1 MVKKIAAIGKF
12 TEIDMTED
20 VLYRPELWSLDPD
33 VLHLNHGSFGA
44 CPSRI
49 LERHTQLRQ
58 QMESNTSRFF
68 EQELP
73 ELLETAREALGLFL
87 GAPAQDLVFVD
98 NATTGVS
105 TVLANLDLTD
115 GDRILV
121 TDHGYNAC
129 SNAARYFAN
138 RASAEIDVIN
148 LRFPGSDANEIVEE
162 ILGACTARTRLL
174 LIDHITSPTALI
186 MPLEVI
192 IPAVQQRGIQVL
204 VDGAHAPGMLPLR
217 LTELGADYYT
227 GNCHKWMCAPKGTA
241 FLYIRPE
248 HQLKFHPLTISHG
261 MNRPVGDSTRFRLEF
276 DWIGTRD
283 LTGFLTLPT
292 LIGYMDGISNEGWA
306 GIMSRNRAL
315 AVEARDLIG
324 QELGLESPCPVDMIG
339 SLATVCLP
347 NSKRTTLTD
356 YHAIDPLKEI
366 LRHNH
371 GIEVS
376 LSAWPSPAGRYLRVS
391 AQLYNSLSHYQ
402 QLTKALQLELGRGH

>member
-1 MVKKIAAIGKF
+1 
-12 TEIDMTED
+12 MTED
-20 VLYRPELWSLDPD
+20 ALYRPELWSLAPD

-44 CPSRI
+44 CPSQI
-49 LERHTQLRQ
+49 IEEQTQLRQ
-58 QMESNTSRFF
+58 QMESNTLRFF

-73 ELLETAREALGLFL
+73 ELLEIARKALGLFL

-98 NATTGVS
+98 NATTGIS
-105 TVLANLDLTD
+105 TVLSNLDLIA

-129 SNAARYFAN
+129 SNAARYFTK
-138 RASAEIDVIN
+138 RASAEIDLIN
-148 LRFPGSDANEIVEE
+148 LSFPGSDANEFIER
-162 ILGACTARTRLL
+162 ILGACTSRTRLL

-186 MPLEVI
+186 MPLEDIV
-192 IPAVQQRGIQVL
+192 PAVQQRGIQVL

-217 LTELGADYYT
+217 LTDLGADYYT

-241 FLYIRPE
+241 FLYVKPE
-248 HQLKFHPLTISHG
+248 HQLNLHPLTISHG
-261 MNRPVGDSTRFRLEF
+261 MNRPVGASTRFRLEF
-276 DWIGTRD
+276 DWVGTRD
-283 LTGFLTLPT
+283 LTGFLTLPA
-292 LIGYMDGISNEGWA
+292 LIEYMGGISNEGWA
-306 GIMSRNRAL
+306 GIMARNRAL
-315 AVEARDLIG
+315 ALEARDLIC

-347 NSKRTTLTD
+347 VPKKGTFID
-356 YHAIDPLKEI
+356 YHAVDPLKEI

-391 AQLYNSLSHYQ
+391 AQLYNSLVHYQ
-402 QLTKALQLELGRGH
+402 QLTKALQVELGRGH

>member
-1 MVKKIAAIGKF
+1 
-12 TEIDMTED
+12 MTED
-20 VLYRPELWSLDPD
+20 ALYRPELWSLAPD

-44 CPSRI
+44 CPSQI
-49 LERHTQLRQ
+49 IEEQTQLRQ
-58 QMESNTSRFF
+58 QMESNTLRFF

-73 ELLETAREALGLFL
+73 ELLGTARKALGLFL

-98 NATTGVS
+98 NATTGIS
-105 TVLANLDLTD
+105 TVLSNLDLIA

-129 SNAARYFAN
+129 SNAARYFTK
-138 RASAEIDVIN
+138 RASAEIDLIN
-148 LRFPGSDANEIVEE
+148 LPFPGSDTNEFIER
-162 ILGACTARTRLL
+162 ILGACTSRTRLL

-186 MPLEVI
+186 MPLEEIV
-192 IPAVQQRGIQVL
+192 PAVQQRGIQVL

-217 LTELGADYYT
+217 LIDLGADYYT

-241 FLYIRPE
+241 FLYVKPE
-248 HQLKFHPLTISHG
+248 HQLNLHPLTISHG
-261 MNRPVGDSTRFRLEF
+261 MNRPVGASTRFRLEF
-276 DWIGTRD
+276 DWVGTRD
-283 LTGFLTLPT
+283 LTGFLTLPA
-292 LIGYMDGISNEGWA
+292 LIEYMGGISNKGWA
-306 GIMSRNRAL
+306 GIMARNRAL
-315 AVEARDLIG
+315 ALEARDLIC

-347 NSKRTTLTD
+347 VPKKGTFID
-356 YHAIDPLKEI
+356 YHAVDPLKEI

-391 AQLYNSLSHYQ
+391 AQLYNSLVHYQ
-402 QLTKALQLELGRGH
+402 QLTKALQVELGRGH

>member
-1 MVKKIAAIGKF
+1 
-12 TEIDMTED
+12 MTED

-33 VLHLNHGSFGA
+33 ILHLNHGSFGA

-148 LRFPGSDANEIVEE
+148 LRFPGSDANVIVEE
-162 ILGACTARTRLL
+162 VLGACTARTRLV

-186 MPLEVI
+186 LPLEVI

-306 GIMSRNRAL
+306 GIMARNRAL
-315 AVEARDLIG
+315 AVEARYLIG
-324 QELGLESPCPVDMIG
+324 QELGLEPPCPVDMIG

>member
-1 MVKKIAAIGKF
+1 
-12 TEIDMTED
+12 MTED

-283 LTGFLTLPT
+283 LTGFLTLPM
-292 LIGYMDGISNEGWA
+292 LIDYMDSISNEGWA

>member
-1 MVKKIAAIGKF
+1 
-12 TEIDMTED
+12 MTED

-49 LERHTQLRQ
+49 LERNTQLRQ

-138 RASAEIDVIN
+138 RASADIDVIN

-162 ILGACTARTRLL
+162 ILGACTAHTRLL

-324 QELGLESPCPVDMIG
+324 QELDLESPCPVDMIG

-376 LSAWPSPAGRYLRVS
+376 LSAWPSPAGRYLRIS

>member
-1 MVKKIAAIGKF
+1 
-12 TEIDMTED
+12 MTED
-20 VLYRPELWSLDPD
+20 ALYRPELWSLDPD

-44 CPSRI
+44 CPSQI
-49 LERHTQLRQ
+49 IEEQTLLRQ
-58 QMESNTSRFF
+58 QMESNTLRFF

-73 ELLETAREALGLFL
+73 ELLETARKALGLFL

-98 NATTGVS
+98 NATTGIS
-105 TVLANLDLTD
+105 TVLSNLDLIA

-129 SNAARYFAN
+129 SNAARYFTK
-138 RASAEIDVIN
+138 RASAEIDLIN
-148 LRFPGSDANEIVEE
+148 LSFPGSDTNEFIER
-162 ILGACTARTRLL
+162 ILGACTSRTRLL

-186 MPLEVI
+186 MPLEDIV
-192 IPAVQQRGIQVL
+192 PAVQQRGIQVL

-217 LTELGADYYT
+217 LIDLGADYYT

-241 FLYIRPE
+241 FLYVKPE
-248 HQLKFHPLTISHG
+248 HQLNLHPLTISHG
-261 MNRPVGDSTRFRLEF
+261 MNRPVGASTRFRLEF
-276 DWIGTRD
+276 DWVGTRD
-283 LTGFLTLPT
+283 LTGFLTLPA
-292 LIGYMDGISNEGWA
+292 LIEYMGGISNEGWA
-306 GIMSRNRAL
+306 GIMARNRAL
-315 AVEARDLIG
+315 ALEARDLIC

-347 NSKRTTLTD
+347 VPKKGTFID
-356 YHAIDPLKEI
+356 YHAVDPLKEI

-391 AQLYNSLSHYQ
+391 AQLYNSLVHYQ
-402 QLTKALQLELGRGH
+402 QLTKALQVELGRGH

>member
-1 MVKKIAAIGKF
+1 
-12 TEIDMTED
+12 MTED

-49 LERHTQLRQ
+49 LERNTQLRQ

-162 ILGACTARTRLL
+162 ILGACTAHTRLL

-227 GNCHKWMCAPKGTA
+227 GNCHKWMCTPKGSA
-241 FLYIRPE
+241 LLYVRRDRQQQI
-248 HQLKFHPLTISHG
+248 KPLAISHG
-261 MNRPVGDSTRFRLEF
+261 ANSTRRDRSRFRLEA
-276 DWIGTRD
+276 DWTGTSD
-283 LTGFLTLPT
+283 PT
-292 LIGYMDGISNEGWA
+292 PYLCVPHAIKEMASLYPGGWA
-306 GIMSRNRAL
+306 DLRSKNRELAL
-315 AVEARDLIG
+315 QGRDMLLEVTGEAA
-324 QELGLESPCPVDMIG
+324 PCPDEMI
-339 SLATVCLP
+339 SHLAGILLP
-347 NSKRTTLTD
+347 EDTTP
-356 YHAIDPLKEI
+356 YEGFYEDPLQDALIAEHAVQVPIMRWPALKARI
-366 LRHNH
+366 LR
-371 GIEVS
+371 I
-376 LSAWPSPAGRYLRVS
+376 SAQAYNSPAQFEHLAS
-391 AQLYNSLSHYQ
+391 AL
-402 QLTKALQLELGRGH
+402 KALL

>member
-1 MVKKIAAIGKF
+1 
-12 TEIDMTED
+12 MTED
-20 VLYRPELWSLDPD
+20 ALYRPELWSLDPD

-44 CPSRI
+44 CPSQI
-49 LERHTQLRQ
+49 LEQQTLLRQ
-58 QMESNTSRFF
+58 QMESNTLRFF
-68 EQELP
+68 EQVLP
-73 ELLETAREALGLFL
+73 ELLETARKALGLFL

-98 NATTGVS
+98 NATTGIS
-105 TVLANLDLTD
+105 TVLSNLDLIP

-129 SNAARYFAN
+129 SNAVRYFTKK
-138 RASAEIDVIN
+138 ASAEIDLIN
-148 LRFPGSDANEIVEE
+148 LPFPGSDANEFIER
-162 ILGACTARTRLL
+162 ILRACTSRTRLL

-186 MPLEVI
+186 MPLEEIV
-192 IPAVQQRGIQVL
+192 PAVQQRGIQVL

-217 LTELGADYYT
+217 LTDLEADYYT

-241 FLYIRPE
+241 FLYVKPE
-248 HQLKFHPLTISHG
+248 HQSNLHPLTISHG

-276 DWIGTRD
+276 DWVGTRD
-283 LTGFLTLPT
+283 LTGFLTLPA
-292 LIGYMDGISNEGWA
+292 LIEYMGGISNEGWT
-306 GIMSRNRAL
+306 GIMARNRAL
-315 AVEARDLIG
+315 ALEARDLIC

-347 NSKRTTLTD
+347 VPKKATVTD
-356 YHAIDPLKEI
+356 YHAVDPLKEI

-391 AQLYNSLSHYQ
+391 AQLYNSLVHYQ
-402 QLTKALQLELGRGH
+402 QLTKALQVELGRGH

>member
-1 MVKKIAAIGKF
+1 LVKKIAAIGKF

-49 LERHTQLRQ
+49 LERNTQLRQ

-129 SNAARYFAN
+129 SNAARFFAN

-162 ILGACTARTRLL
+162 ILGACTAHTRLL

-292 LIGYMDGISNEGWA
+292 LIGYMDSISNEGWA

>member
-1 MVKKIAAIGKF
+1 
-12 TEIDMTED
+12 MTED

-49 LERHTQLRQ
+49 LERNTQLRQ

-73 ELLETAREALGLFL
+73 ELFETAREALGLFL

-306 GIMSRNRAL
+306 GIMARNRAL

-324 QELGLESPCPVDMIG
+324 QELGLEPPCPVDMIG

>member
-1 MVKKIAAIGKF
+1 MVEKIAAIGKF

-49 LERHTQLRQ
+49 LERNTQLRQ

-138 RASAEIDVIN
+138 RASADIDVIN

-306 GIMSRNRAL
+306 GIMARNRAL

-324 QELGLESPCPVDMIG
+324 QELGLEPPCPVDMIG

>member
-1 MVKKIAAIGKF
+1 
-12 TEIDMTED
+12 MTED
-20 VLYRPELWSLDPD
+20 PLYRPELWSLDPD

-44 CPSRI
+44 CPSQI
-49 LERHTQLRQ
+49 LEQQTLLRQ
-58 QMESNTSRFF
+58 QMESNTLRFF
-68 EQELP
+68 EQVLP
-73 ELLETAREALGLFL
+73 ELLETARKALGLFL

-98 NATTGVS
+98 NATTGIS
-105 TVLANLDLTD
+105 TVLSNLDLIP

-129 SNAARYFAN
+129 SNAVRYFTKK
-138 RASAEIDVIN
+138 ASAEIDLIN
-148 LRFPGSDANEIVEE
+148 LPFPGSDANEFIER
-162 ILGACTARTRLL
+162 ILGACTSRTRLL

-186 MPLEVI
+186 MPLEEIV
-192 IPAVQQRGIQVL
+192 PAVQQRGIQVL

-217 LTELGADYYT
+217 LTDLGADYYT

-241 FLYIRPE
+241 FLYVKPE
-248 HQLKFHPLTISHG
+248 HQSNLHPLTISHG

-276 DWIGTRD
+276 DWVGTRD
-283 LTGFLTLPT
+283 LTGFLTLPA
-292 LIGYMDGISNEGWA
+292 LIEYMGGISNEGWA
-306 GIMSRNRAL
+306 GIMARNRAL
-315 AVEARDLIG
+315 ALEARDLIC

-347 NSKRTTLTD
+347 VPKKATFTD
-356 YHAIDPLKEI
+356 YHVVDPLKEI

-391 AQLYNSLSHYQ
+391 AQLYNSLVHYQ
-402 QLTKALQLELGRGH
+402 QLTKALQVELGRGH

>member
-1 MVKKIAAIGKF
+1 
-12 TEIDMTED
+12 MTED
-20 VLYRPELWSLDPD
+20 ALYRPELWSLDPD

-44 CPSRI
+44 CPSQI
-49 LERHTQLRQ
+49 LEQQTLLRQ
-58 QMESNTSRFF
+58 QMESNTLRFF

-73 ELLETAREALGLFL
+73 ELLGTARKALGLFL

-98 NATTGVS
+98 NATTGIS
-105 TVLANLDLTD
+105 TILSNLDLIP

-129 SNAARYFAN
+129 SNAARYFTK
-138 RASAEIDVIN
+138 RASAEIDLIN
-148 LRFPGSDANEIVEE
+148 LSFPGSDTNEFIER
-162 ILGACTARTRLL
+162 ILGACTSRTRLL

-186 MPLEVI
+186 MPLEEIV
-192 IPAVQQRGIQVL
+192 PAVQQRGIQVL

-217 LTELGADYYT
+217 LTDLGADYYT

-241 FLYIRPE
+241 FLYVKPE
-248 HQLKFHPLTISHG
+248 HQLNLHPLTISHG

-276 DWIGTRD
+276 DWVGTRD
-283 LTGFLTLPT
+283 LTGFLTLPA
-292 LIGYMDGISNEGWA
+292 LIEYMGGISNEGWA
-306 GIMSRNRAL
+306 GLMARNRAL
-315 AVEARDLIG
+315 ALEARDLIC

-347 NSKRTTLTD
+347 VPKKGTFID
-356 YHAIDPLKEI
+356 YHAVDPLKEI

-391 AQLYNSLSHYQ
+391 AQLYNSLVHYQ
-402 QLTKALQLELGRGH
+402 QLTKALQVELGRGH

>member
-1 MVKKIAAIGKF
+1 
-12 TEIDMTED
+12 MTED
-20 VLYRPELWSLDPD
+20 ALYRPELWSLDPD

-44 CPSRI
+44 CPSQI
-49 LERHTQLRQ
+49 LEQQTLLRQ
-58 QMESNTSRFF
+58 QMESNTLRFF

-73 ELLETAREALGLFL
+73 ELLGTARKALGLFL

-98 NATTGVS
+98 NATTGIS
-105 TVLANLDLTD
+105 TILSNLDLIP

-129 SNAARYFAN
+129 SNAARYFTK
-138 RASAEIDVIN
+138 RASAEIDLIN
-148 LRFPGSDANEIVEE
+148 LSFPGSDTNEFIER
-162 ILGACTARTRLL
+162 ILGACTSRTRLL

-186 MPLEVI
+186 MPLEEIV
-192 IPAVQQRGIQVL
+192 PAVQQRGIQVL

-217 LTELGADYYT
+217 LTDLGADYYT

-241 FLYIRPE
+241 FLYVKPE
-248 HQLKFHPLTISHG
+248 HQLNLHPLTISHG

-276 DWIGTRD
+276 DWVGTRD
-283 LTGFLTLPT
+283 LTGFLTLPA
-292 LIGYMDGISNEGWA
+292 LIEYMGGISNEGWA
-306 GIMSRNRAL
+306 GIMARNRAL
-315 AVEARDLIG
+315 ALEARDLIC

-347 NSKRTTLTD
+347 VPKKGTFID
-356 YHAIDPLKEI
+356 YHAVDPLKEI

-391 AQLYNSLSHYQ
+391 AQLYNSLVHYQ
-402 QLTKALQLELGRGH
+402 QLTKALQVELGRGH